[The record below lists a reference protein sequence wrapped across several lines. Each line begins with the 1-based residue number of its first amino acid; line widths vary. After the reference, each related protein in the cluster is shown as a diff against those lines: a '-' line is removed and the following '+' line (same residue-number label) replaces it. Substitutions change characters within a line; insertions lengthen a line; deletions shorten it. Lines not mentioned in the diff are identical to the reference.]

1 MTAVRRTVPF
11 QVVINFHMME
21 QGRSNEC
28 LPRCFKA
35 DGGVCFRR
43 RNAHEQDYFH
53 RGSRGTSKD
62 GNCLPLRTG
71 RNRWCTGRQ
80 AVVEVVSAPIMLL
93 NEAVSV
99 FVAELDFPEQDY
111 FHRAPRGTLFAT

>member
-93 NEAVSV
+93 NEEVSV